1 MSEKLSTQF
10 GESYDSLMRPTE
22 GQWEYWTLRIAALE
36 TENAALKAKLEA
48 VKQIMYHTND
58 DMASRLAN
66 ALGIIR
72 KAKQKQ
78 DDEDHALPELGQS
91 GLGPNV

>member
-36 TENAALKAKLEA
+36 AKLETMEKRLEEMRREVRRSAEDIFDA
-48 VKQIMYHTND
+48 VAAAQEEK
-58 DMASRLAN
+58 
-66 ALGIIR
+66 
-72 KAKQKQ
+72 
-78 DDEDHALPELGQS
+78 E
-91 GLGPNV
+91 